1 MRADAMQSELRFFLS
16 FLLIAVLTTIATHAT
31 AAGPERAASKRSHC
45 LGVQGNMWT
54 EHTPTPADVDRQVWP
69 RLCALAEVG
78 WTPKDLRN
86 GPDFL
91 ARMETHVARLN
102 ALGVKIHLPGT
113 AGEKTK

>member
-16 FLLIAVLTTIATHAT
+16 FLLIAVLTTIATQAT
-31 AAGPERAASKRSHC
+31 AAGPELAASKRSHC

-54 EHTPTPADVDRQVWP
+54 EHTPTPTDVNRQVWP

-91 ARMETHVARLN
+91 ARMETHVARLKT
-102 ALGVKIHLPGT
+102 LGVKTHVSGKQVDK
-113 AGEKTK
+113 E